1 MNETD
6 PNTAITVAMVSL
18 GCPKNQVDAESML
31 GKIAQS
37 NFFVTTDLENTDV
50 VIINT
55 CGFIDPAKKE
65 AISEMRYFAQLK
77 EQGQIQ
83 RIIATGCLTQRMG
96 EKLLEKEPYLD
107 AVVGLGERDNI
118 VEIIEE
124 SLSTNKSLVRLER
137 KEGFISDDSARL
149 LTTLPHWAYL
159 RISEGCN
166 RKCAFCTIPQIRGSF
181 RSKPMEMIIS
191 EARELVSS
199 GVKELDLIAQDSNYY
214 GKDHG
219 KSNGLV
225 KLLDE
230 LEKIEDLEWIRV
242 MYLYPATVTDELIK
256 KIASSKKV
264 LNYFDIPIQHIN
276 NEILS
281 SMQRIDTKEKTTE
294 LIEKIRAAMPDAVI
308 RTTVIVGYPG
318 ESSEQF
324 DELIKF
330 IKWAK
335 FDALGCFPYYA
346 EKGTPAQKLKGQIKG
361 KLKQKRVEEVM
372 LTQQKIVFEKNA
384 QLIGKE
390 LKIVYDGMDENGE
403 HIGRYY
409 GQAPQIDSVCIIDN
423 CTANSG
429 DFLNTKVIGTRDY
442 DIIVEQLPKDL

>member
-1 MNETD
+1 MNEINQ
-6 PNTAITVAMVSL
+6 NTEITVAMVSL

-37 NFFVTTDLENTDV
+37 DFIITTDIDDTDV
-50 VIINT
+50 IIINT

-83 RIIATGCLTQRMG
+83 KIIATGCLTQRMG
-96 EKLLEKEPYLD
+96 EKLLEREPYLD
-107 AVVGLGERDNI
+107 AIVGLGERDNI
-118 VEIIEE
+118 ADIIKE
-124 SLSTNKSLVRLER
+124 SFVATEPLVHLER
-137 KEGFISDDSARL
+137 KDGFVSDDSARL
-149 LTTLPHWAYL
+149 LTTPPHWAYL

-166 RKCAFCTIPQIRGSF
+166 RKCTFCTIPQIRGSF
-181 RSKPMEMIIS
+181 RSKPIEMLVS
-191 EARELVSS
+191 EAKELVNS
-199 GVKELDLIAQDSNYY
+199 GAKELDLIAQDSNYY

-230 LEKIEDLEWIRV
+230 LEKIENLEWIRV

-281 SMQRIDTKEKTTE
+281 SMQRSDTKEKTTK
-294 LIEKIRAAMPDAVI
+294 LIERVRETMPDAVI

-384 QLIGKE
+384 KLIGKE
-390 LKIVYDGMDENGE
+390 LQVAYDGIDENNE

-409 GQAPQIDSVCIIDN
+409 GQAPQIDGVCIIDN
-423 CTANSG
+423 CNANRG
-429 DFLNTKVIGTRDY
+429 DFLRTKVIGTRDY
-442 DIIVEQLPKDL
+442 DIIVEQLAK